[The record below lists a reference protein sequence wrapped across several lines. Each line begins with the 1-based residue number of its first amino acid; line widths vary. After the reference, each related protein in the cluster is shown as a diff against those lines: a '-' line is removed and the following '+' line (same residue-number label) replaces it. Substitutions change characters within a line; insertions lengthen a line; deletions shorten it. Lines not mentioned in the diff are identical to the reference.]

1 MKGLEA
7 KQIAIVLFISIMLL
21 FCGTLITLFLND
33 YLISNYNDDEISTKA
48 TFVYRE
54 Y

>member
-1 MKGLEA
+1 MERIET

-21 FCGTLITLFLND
+21 FCGTLITLFLNN

-54 Y
+54 N